1 MSTKK
6 KVFKK
11 PPPPGSAP
19 MASPI
24 SEEER
29 KQNSL
34 RTAMEKLVSLTL
46 ALKDLGL
53 SPKDA
58 FKVSDKNNDMRLTHG
73 EFTALITNTKIQI
86 SNNEITTLYEYLDEN
101 KDEHVSLDEFVAKIM
116 EEAKRTE
123 DNRASIASTSS
134 KVQPP
139 APARD
144 MPLAPPTRT
153 QDKRPTMKE
162 NYQKMNVTEEE
173 IQREFE
179 NYMDKIKIDPSKD
192 FFLGKKTII
201 NDPLKALKRCLE
213 IVTSIKQR
221 KSGRMLFDDEEF
233 GPNINDPFGF
243 DSISFDPPYRG
254 APNKEDVAWCR
265 LSEISP
271 NLNPEF
277 LVEGATSNDV
287 NQGAL
292 GDCWFIGAMSILSS
306 DDRYIR
312 GNFKPDMSKP
322 MEVSKV
328 EANGMMTGVYPP
340 IFHQFRKY
348 GIYVLRFFKNFQWR
362 YVIIDDKLP
371 CYKGSG
377 VPELIFASCSS
388 ENEFWVPLFEKAYA
402 KLHKCYQALFSG
414 DISDAL
420 VDFTGLVSEKLVI
433 QDRGAFNSKVL
444 KSKDELW
451 KKLVELKKRGTLMG
465 CSIVGTGIE
474 HAVMLDGEDT
484 GLISGHAYSI
494 QSVIEFKDSN
504 GQNQRLIRIR
514 NPWGGKNLKEWT
526 GAWCDASEEMLMNYE
541 LINEKIKEADKQEA
555 ELIDLDEKKRADGNF
570 FMSYEDFVRIW
581 CKLSLCHKF
590 PSDYKSL
597 RYVGNWDKQTAGGTP
612 YKGLPEQV
620 QSWGKNTQYLL
631 KLSQKTHVFLSLGQ
645 EDGRLKASAT
655 EAFPF
660 TSCIHPVVI
669 VVLKTNGD
677 SKAQFNGGAIAGMS
691 PIKQFKEVSLDL
703 TLEAGS
709 YVIVPSTQDIGQ
721 QGAYY
726 LNIYHGPGQV
736 EIKDLTT
743 GKGPDPIIDEDEAY
757 YSKVDAELAKF
768 LKLKSAE
775 TIFG

>member
-6 KVFKK
+6 KIFKK
-11 PPPPGSAP
+11 PAPGSTP
-19 MASPI
+19 MSSPV
-24 SEEER
+24 SDEER
-29 KQNSL
+29 RSNLL
-34 RTAMEKLVSLTL
+34 RTAMNKLVSLNA
-46 ALKDLGL
+46 ALKDLGIE
-53 SPKDA
+53 PEQA
-58 FKVSDKNNDMRLTHG
+58 FKMSDRNNDKKLTVV
-73 EFTALITNTKIQI
+73 EFQALIANSKAQMNP
-86 SNNEITTLYEYLDEN
+86 SEVMCLFEYLDAD
-101 KDEHVSLDEFVAKIM
+101 KDEFVTQLEFIEKLK
-116 EEAKRTE
+116 EETQKNE
-123 DNRASIASTSS
+123 DS
-134 KVQPP
+134 KANAMSANSNVQPP
-139 APARD
+139 APAKN
-144 MPLAPPTRT
+144 MPLAPPVRS
-153 QDKRPTMKE
+153 QDKKPTMKE
-162 NYQKMNVTEEE
+162 NYQKMNMTEEE
-173 IQREFE
+173 VQREFE
-179 NYMDKIKIDPSKD
+179 NYMEKVKIDPKSD

-213 IVTSIKQR
+213 IVASIKQK

-265 LSEISP
+265 LIEISP
-271 NLNPEF
+271 NAPPEF
-277 LVEGATSNDV
+277 LFEGATSNDV

-322 MEVSKV
+322 TEVTKIES
-328 EANGMMTGVYPP
+328 NGMMTGVYPP

-377 VPELIFASCSS
+377 VPELIFASCSA

-402 KLHKCYQALFSG
+402 KLHKNYQALFSG

-451 KKLVELKKRGTLMG
+451 KKLAELKKRGTLMG

-494 QSVIEFKDSN
+494 QSVIEFKDSS

-526 GAWCDASEEMLMNYE
+526 GAWCDASEEMIMNYE
-541 LINEKIKEADKQEA
+541 LINQKIKEADKNEA

-581 CKLSLCHKF
+581 CKLSVCHKF
-590 PSDYKSL
+590 PTDYKAV

-612 YKGLPEQV
+612 YRGLPEQV
-620 QSWGKNTQYLL
+620 QSWTKNTQYLL
-631 KLSQKTHVFLSLGQ
+631 KVSQKTHVFVSLGQ

-669 VVLKTNGD
+669 VVLKSTGD

-691 PIKQFKEVSLDL
+691 PIKQFKEVSLDVI
-703 TLEAGS
+703 LEPGS
-709 YVIVPSTQDIGQ
+709 YVVVPSTQDIGQ
-721 QGAYY
+721 QGTYY

-743 GKGPDPIIDEDEAY
+743 GKAPDVIVDEDEAY
-757 YSKVDAELAKF
+757 YQKVDPELSKF

-775 TIFG
+775 TIFN